1 MVRANLGRGLL
12 GGLVLTMSGC
22 ATPTAPVPPPPPPVV
37 ATLAP
42 PPPPMPAGG
51 YIGMKSP
58 TRRADG
64 RYFTPNLDN
73 TDQAAV
79 WHLRNALNVAAL
91 GCDQAG
97 GGIIEPYNAW
107 IKTHAA
113 VIDRYYQAYI
123 REWQAP
129 GWWDWQRVYDDNQ
142 TRIYNFYAQPAI
154 RMAFCAAARVEIA
167 QVGQVADADLPAF
180 ARAALLR
187 LDRPFVEFFAAYDAW
202 RDYYQPA
209 PPLVVPPPPVQTTAI
224 PVVVP
229 PPVVIPM
236 PDDADT
242 VAADTETSPAP
253 IPTPALPPADPPNPA
268 PAPPG

>member
-1 MVRANLGRGLL
+1 MRANLYWSL
-12 GGLVLTMSGC
+12 SGILALAVSSC
-22 ATPTAPVPPPPPPVV
+22 ATPPVQPPPVV
-37 ATLAP
+37 ATLP
-42 PPPPMPAGG
+42 PPPPKMPAGG

-58 TRRADG
+58 TKRPDG

-97 GGIIEPYNAW
+97 GGVLDQYNAW
-107 IKTHAA
+107 LRTRAA
-113 VIDRYYQAYI
+113 AIDRYYQAYI

-142 TRIYNFYAQPAI
+142 TRIYNFYAQPAM
-154 RMAFCAAARVEIA
+154 RAAFCAAARVEVVQVA
-167 QVGQVADADLPAF
+167 QVAEDDLPAF

-187 LDRPFVEFFAAYDAW
+187 LDRPFVDFYAAYDAW

-209 PPLVVPPPPVQTTAI
+209 PPPVEPPAVVRTIEPPMAVTPPAMVATPNGAAPATVVSEAPAIAVPVTAA
-224 PVVVP
+224 PV
-229 PPVVIPM
+229 
-236 PDDADT
+236 
-242 VAADTETSPAP
+242 
-253 IPTPALPPADPPNPA
+253 TPASVDAAEPVPAEPQ
-268 PAPPG
+268 

>member
-1 MVRANLGRGLL
+1 MRAKLGWGLL
-12 GGLVLTMSGC
+12 SGLALAMSGC
-22 ATPTAPVPPPPPPVV
+22 ATPPGPVQPPLIVAPPPPP
-37 ATLAP
+37 P

-51 YIGMKSP
+51 YIGMKSA
-58 TRRADG
+58 TKRADG
-64 RYFTPNLDN
+64 KYFTPNLEN

-97 GGIIEPYNAW
+97 GGVLEPYNAW

-123 REWQAP
+123 REWQTP
-129 GWWDWQRVYDDNQ
+129 GWWDWQRVFDDNQ

-154 RMAFCAAARVEIA
+154 RSAFCAVAREEVA
-167 QVGQVADADLPAF
+167 QVGQVAEGDLPTF

-187 LDRPFVEFFAAYDAW
+187 LDRPFVEFYAAYDAW

-209 PPLVVPPPPVQTTAI
+209 PPLVIAPPAVQTAAI

-229 PPVVIPM
+229 PPVAAETLTG
-236 PDDADT
+236 DDA
-242 VAADTETSPAP
+242 VAADAEPSPALVPGDAP
-253 IPTPALPPADPPNPA
+253 IS
-268 PAPPG
+268 APPSPQ